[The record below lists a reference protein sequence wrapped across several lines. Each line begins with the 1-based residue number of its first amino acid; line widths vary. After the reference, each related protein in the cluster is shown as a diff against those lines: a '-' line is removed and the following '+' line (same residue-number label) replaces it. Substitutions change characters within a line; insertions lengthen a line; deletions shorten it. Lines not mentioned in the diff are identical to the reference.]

1 MKTRS
6 TRPPS
11 ARQLRRRR
19 KAEARRV
26 ATAPAATDPRGRR
39 FSSAEHTEALKLIAG
54 GTLTRLKIAK
64 TIGTT
69 TESLRRWYKE
79 AKANGTLPAVGTPAR
94 PAPEARTAAVPQAP
108 AGAATPAASSAPHDP
123 GQGLAD
129 HEVKAILDYKKQHPS
144 MGPAQ
149 IRAQLKRF
157 FKWRLSVRAIAR
169 VLKANG
175 YQLVHHSG
183 RPVGDEHPLRFEAPC
198 RNALWQL
205 DFTELRVGAERRYLL
220 VIEDDFSR
228 FLVGHCLADGP
239 TSEVVITTMR
249 EAIRRHGKP
258 ERVYTDR
265 GAAFTAWRD
274 VSAFERFLEEQLIDH
289 SLRRAHHPQG
299 GGKIEAV
306 IATVQRELWEVVHF
320 DSVADAE
327 QALARFVEEYNHRR
341 AHLGIGGL
349 TPADRFFGRWPEV
362 AADLDAVSRRRQ
374 GALAVHEQHRLT
386 HELLPAQDRALVL
399 QLVLVEDHAEL
410 HFLGRRIVL
419 GPVAS

>member
-1 MKTRS
+1 MKARS
-6 TRPPS
+6 TRSPS
-11 ARQLRRRR
+11 ARQLRLRR

-26 ATAPAATDPRGRR
+26 ATAPAAADPRGRR
-39 FSSAEHTEALKLIAG
+39 FSPDEHEEALKLIVG
-54 GTLTRLKIAK
+54 GTLTRLKIAE
-64 TIGTT
+64 TLGTT

-79 AKANGTLPAVGTPAR
+79 AKASGTLPAVGTPAR
-94 PAPEARTAAVPQAP
+94 LALAAPTLTTEQAP
-108 AGAATPAASSAPHDP
+108 AGAATTATSSAPHDP

-129 HEVKAILDYKKQHPS
+129 HEVKAILDHKKKHPS

-157 FKWRLSVRAIAR
+157 LGWRLSVRAIAG
-169 VLKANG
+169 VLKQHG
-175 YQLVHHSG
+175 FQLVHRGG

-205 DFTELRVGAERRYLL
+205 DFTELRVGPERRYLL

-239 TSEVVITTMR
+239 TSEVAITTMR

-274 VSAFERFLEEQLIDH
+274 VGAFERFLEEQLIDH

-320 DSVADAE
+320 DSVVDAE
-327 QALARFVEEYNHRR
+327 QALARFVDDYNHRR

-419 GPVAS
+419 GPVVA

>member
-1 MKTRS
+1 MATHSTRS
-6 TRPPS
+6 PS

-19 KAEARRV
+19 KAEARRL
-26 ATAPAATDPRGRR
+26 ATAKPDPRGRR
-39 FSSAEHTEALKLIAG
+39 FDHAQHEKALALIASGLQRKDVATAIGCSTEALRHWYNDAKRAG
-54 GTLTRLKIAK
+54 TVPTG
-64 TIGTT
+64 G
-69 TESLRRWYKE
+69 
-79 AKANGTLPAVGTPAR
+79 R
-94 PAPEARTAAVPQAP
+94 PAA
-108 AGAATPAASSAPHDP
+108 AATKTAPRAAAPEETPPRPPANSAPHDP
-123 GQGLAD
+123 GQGLAA
-129 HEVKAILDYKKQHPS
+129 HEVAAILDYKKKHPS

-157 FKWRLSVRAIAR
+157 LGWRLSVRAIAG
-169 VLKANG
+169 VLKKHG
-175 YQLVHHSG
+175 YALVHRGG
-183 RPVGDEHPLRFEAPC
+183 RPVGDEHPLRFEAPV

-205 DFTELRVGAERRYLL
+205 DFTELRVGSERRYLL

-239 TSEVVITTMR
+239 TSEVAITTMR

-265 GAAFTAWRD
+265 GSAFIAWRD
-274 VSAFERFLEEQLIDH
+274 VNAFERYLEEQLIDH

-306 IATVQRELWEVVHF
+306 MATVQRELWEVVHF
-320 DSVADAE
+320 DALADAE
-327 QALARFVEEYNHRR
+327 RALARFVEDYNHRR

-362 AADLDAVSRRRQ
+362 AADIDALSRRRQ
-374 GALAVHEQHRLT
+374 GALAVHEQHQLT
-386 HELLPAQDRALVL
+386 HELLPATDRALVL

-410 HFLGRRIVL
+410 HFLGRRIIL
-419 GPVAS
+419 GPLTQ

>member
-1 MKTRS
+1 MATHSTRS
-6 TRPPS
+6 PC
-11 ARQLRRRR
+11 ARQFRRRR
-19 KAEARRV
+19 KAEARRL
-26 ATAPAATDPRGRR
+26 ATAQPDARGRR
-39 FSSAEHTEALKLIAG
+39 FGPAQHDEALALIARGLRRKDVATTIGCSTEALRNWYNDAQRAG
-54 GTLTRLKIAK
+54 A
-64 TIGTT
+64 
-69 TESLRRWYKE
+69 
-79 AKANGTLPAVGTPAR
+79 LPAVGGPV
-94 PAPEARTAAVPQAP
+94 TAAPKEAP
-108 AGAATPAASSAPHDP
+108 AAAAPAEAPAAPGASSAPHDP
-123 GQGLAD
+123 GNGLAA
-129 HEVKAILDYKKQHPS
+129 HEVTAILDFKKQHPS

-157 FKWRLSVRAIAR
+157 FKWRISVRAIAR

-175 YQLVHHSG
+175 YQLVHRGG
-183 RPVGDEHPLRFEAPC
+183 RPVGDEHPLRFEAPV

-205 DFTELRVGAERRYLL
+205 DFTELRVGSERRYLL

-239 TSEVVITTMR
+239 TSEVAITTMR

-265 GAAFTAWRD
+265 GSAFIAWRD
-274 VSAFERFLEEQLIDH
+274 VNAFERYLEEQLIDH
-289 SLRRAHHPQG
+289 ALRRAHHPQG

-320 DSVADAE
+320 DAVADAE
-327 QALARFVEEYNHRR
+327 RALARFVDDYNHRR

-362 AADLDAVSRRRQ
+362 AADIDALSRRRQ
-374 GALAVHEQHRLT
+374 GALAVHEQHQLT
-386 HELLPAQDRALVL
+386 HELLPAADRALVL

-419 GPVAS
+419 GPLAQ